1 LRRHLKDR
9 ATEDDMKGIIINL
22 IKSFKERL
30 LSSQGNILVYIVLTM
45 VIFGVL
51 GVTMVSLFSTSISS
65 SATQNDTRRATY
77 LSEAGTRYAMSE
89 MLSGDFSKTAIDD
102 LNDNT
107 EYTLDPTS
115 KFWINVFSPWFELNA
130 ALYDFGT
137 DGSSIPLKVPEGR
150 IPSGYL
156 STIPGGGT
164 IPGSDPD
171 FFLVNYDYFPTTTPP
186 TPPDTAI
193 SLVDAASS
201 GSDTTLQYTLADD
214 FVASRDEQI
223 CMAVAPFSGGQ
234 DIPSQGYLDLMPV
247 ARNIFP
253 PLGGTFQIQR
263 RNFFYS
269 KRDDSLADRVRLTG
283 VFSVG
288 GEESLGDI
296 TVAST
301 DPVIL
306 SPRNRLI
313 VSRGRSGEVEF
324 GDNIRYATGFSDV
337 SVAAAQSLKPDIE
350 FDEEANLPSVLSQVE
365 QGAGVVNVYDDPG
378 NKYLSLSASGGSF
391 GAVWFRDTRSI
402 GGIRNFCDT
411 GGCFFNIGFRAFF
424 IISNYTGTDGDGFTF
439 SILNNSNND
448 IGSVGGDISL
458 SELLAYA
465 GDSRKVPSPTLA
477 SDFQDGRSG
486 LGLQAPKMAVEF
498 DGKRNNQSQT
508 ICLDA
513 TTVNLGSRFD
523 PDFSGS
529 DRDVVQYVFWGRDSL
544 INAPCRVNTLITPNT
559 NKTYDDNRHDTV
571 SAIWVYNSGSTRL
584 SSPAVDSRNA
594 ADVRIYT
601 GRSSNNTGDR
611 LDKGRLIRLQPSDG
625 SEVWTRNPDST
636 PDNDDDID
644 SSPAV
649 DSSGDIYIG
658 NDSALISRYNSNGT
672 RVWFNTLDSNIE
684 GKPFVSEATSRVY
697 VVTDNGTLYS
707 LRRDTGAVVWFYDI
721 GPSAGSFD
729 YASSPVAAYD
739 TALAPGENL
748 IYVGSQDDSLYVVR
762 DAGASAALV
771 RQFSL
776 PSGPIRST
784 PAINP
789 VNGYVY
795 FGSDDNNLWGVP
807 ANGTT
812 TSAWAVGTGGDVVSS
827 PAVTGDG
834 RTVYVGS
841 NNGRLYIIALNAD
854 GSINNTQTYPPS
866 GDSAIGAIQSSPTIA
881 SDGAIIFGSDDGH
894 LYALNP
900 DRTLR
905 WKYPAVG
912 SIGAVRSKPA
922 IGPDGIIYFS
932 TEDGRMYA
940 IDPALNDPPNDPGLY
955 LTSAQLD
962 PTGTYTNNWFT
973 EGPWAVRLEVQR
985 SITPNGSGNYDY
997 TLKTWMKKCQNAD
1010 CLQDVNGLSLLGGF
1024 FQNTRFEYD
1033 WTTAGITPM
1042 TQTIELSNTPDSFHD
1057 RFDRFLFGFTSASTA
1072 AQTIEIRKF
1081 QLSFIRPNDPVVSD

>member
-1 LRRHLKDR
+1 
-9 ATEDDMKGIIINL
+9 MKGIIINL

-89 MLSGDFSKTAIDD
+89 MLSGDFSKTTITD

-107 EYTLDPTS
+107 EYTLDSTS

-137 DGSSIPLKVPEGR
+137 DGSSIPLKVPEGG
-150 IPSGYL
+150 IPAGFID
-156 STIPGGGT
+156 TIPIG
-164 IPGSDPD
+164 DPD
-171 FFLVNYDYFPTTTPP
+171 FFLVNYDYFPTPPLLTPP
-186 TPPDTAI
+186 LTAI
-193 SLVDAASS
+193 SPVDAVSA
-201 GSDTTLQYTLADD
+201 GSATTLQFILTDD

-234 DIPSQGYLDLMPV
+234 DLPTQGYLDLMPV
-247 ARNIFP
+247 AKNIFP
-253 PLGGTFQIQR
+253 PLGGALQVQR

-269 KRDDSLADRVRLTG
+269 RRDDSLADRVRLTG
-283 VFSVG
+283 VSSVA
-288 GEESLGDI
+288 GEESFGDI
-296 TVAST
+296 TVAAT

-337 SVAAAQSLKPDIE
+337 SVAEAQSLKPDIE

-365 QGAGVVNVYDDPG
+365 PGAGVVNVYDDPG

-402 GGIRNFCDT
+402 GGVRNFCDT

-439 SILNNSNND
+439 SILNNSNNN
-448 IGSVGGDISL
+448 IGSVGGDIQL

-465 GDSRKVPSPTLA
+465 GDSRTTPSPTFP
-477 SDFQDGRSG
+477 SDFLDGRSG

-571 SAIWVYNSGSTRL
+571 SAIWIYNSGSTRL
-584 SSPAVDSRNA
+584 SSPAIDSRNA

-611 LDKGRLIRLQPSDG
+611 LDKGRLIRLRPTDG
-625 SEVWTRNPDST
+625 TEEWTRNPDST

-644 SSPAV
+644 SSPTV
-649 DSSGDIYIG
+649 DGSGDIYIG

-684 GKPFVSEATSRVY
+684 GKPFVSEATGRVY
-697 VVTDNGTLYS
+697 VVTDNGTLYA
-707 LRRDTGAVVWFYDI
+707 LRRDTGAVVWTSDI
-721 GPSAGSFD
+721 GPTVGSFD
-729 YASSPVAAYD
+729 YTSSPVAVYD
-739 TALAPGENL
+739 SALAPGENL

-762 DAGASAALV
+762 DAGASAVLV

-776 PSGPIRST
+776 PSGSIRST

-812 TSAWAVGTGGDVVSS
+812 TGAWAVGTGGDVVSS

-881 SDGAIIFGSDDGH
+881 DDGAVIFGSDDGH

-940 IDPALNDPPNDPGLY
+940 IDPALDDPPNDPGLY
-955 LTSAQLD
+955 LTPAQLD

-985 SITPNGSGNYDY
+985 STTPNGLGNYEY
-997 TLKTWMKKCQNAD
+997 TLKSWLKKCADAD
-1010 CLQDVNGLSLLGGF
+1010 CTNLVGTSF

-1042 TQTIELSNTPDSFHD
+1042 TQTIELSNAFHVD
-1057 RFDRFLFGFTSASTA
+1057 FNRFLFGFTSASTA